1 MPHQPSKLKLT
12 TTIRQVSPL
21 HGRCRSAPMDQKYLP
36 LQSDHVLNRK
46 GTHKIT
52 WISRFH
58 AAPWAV
64 LLVQWEDPALQ
75 KMWDH
80 WHSADRVQHHFR
92 LWTSPADSQSRR
104 FILNYLNN
112 LVLWQ
117 ESGYQ
122 MGLLFSSRAK
132 KYRKKSLKLP
142 SPATLGSTAITDAGG
157 TRRKALRRG
166 DGAETASRG
175 GHSVSS
181 NGNWGTSWDA
191 TTSAWHGANG
201 GVSLKHWNWNDESD
215 RKQDV

>member
-92 LWTSPADSQSRR
+92 LWTSPADPKQALHLELLEQPGFMARKWISNGPPFLIKGQKISEKIIEITQPSNFRLYCDHRCRWYPTQSPAPRGWCWNCIQGWPLGVVQR
-104 FILNYLNN
+104 KLRHIL
-112 LVLWQ
+112 
-117 ESGYQ
+117 GCHD
-122 MGLLFSSRAK
+122 FSMAWCKWWSFPEA
-132 KYRKKSLKLP
+132 LKL
-142 SPATLGSTAITDAGG
+142 
-157 TRRKALRRG
+157 K
-166 DGAETASRG
+166 
-175 GHSVSS
+175 
-181 NGNWGTSWDA
+181 WWK
-191 TTSAWHGANG
+191 W
-201 GVSLKHWNWNDESD
+201 
-215 RKQDV
+215 

>member
-46 GTHKIT
+46 GTHTKSPEFQDSMLHLGLFFWFSGRTLLCRKCEIIGILLTVCSIT
-52 WISRFH
+52 FGFGLPQLI
-58 AAPWAV
+58 
-64 LLVQWEDPALQ
+64 
-75 KMWDH
+75 
-80 WHSADRVQHHFR
+80 
-92 LWTSPADSQSRR
+92 QSRR

-181 NGNWGTSWDA
+181 NRNWGTSWDA
-191 TTSAWHGANG
+191 TTSAWHGA
-201 GVSLKHWNWNDESD
+201 KC
-215 RKQDV
+215 

>member
-46 GTHKIT
+46 GTYKIT

-80 WHSADRVQHHFR
+80 WHSADRVQHHFL
-92 LWTSPADSQSRR
+92 LWTSPADPKQALHLELLEQPGFMARKC
-104 FILNYLNN
+104 
-112 LVLWQ
+112 
-117 ESGYQ
+117 
-122 MGLLFSSRAK
+122 LLFSWRAN
-132 KYRKKSLKLP
+132 KYHKKSLKLP

-181 NGNWGTSWDA
+181 NRNWGTSWDA

-215 RKQDV
+215 RKQNV